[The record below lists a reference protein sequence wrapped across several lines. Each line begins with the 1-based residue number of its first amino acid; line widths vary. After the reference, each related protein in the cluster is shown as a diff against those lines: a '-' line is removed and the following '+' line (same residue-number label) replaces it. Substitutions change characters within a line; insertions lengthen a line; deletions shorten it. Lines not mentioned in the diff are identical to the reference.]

1 MKTIGIKDLQINPA
15 ILTRSLEADEYT
27 MITKRSKP
35 IGLALSFSDSIITNG
50 LKTSLMIDAYKQG
63 LLSLGQMAKA
73 LEIPK
78 EKAMKLLSSMGIDVI
93 AYDFNDDMKS
103 MDNFI

>member
-1 MKTIGIKDLQINPA
+1 
-15 ILTRSLEADEYT
+15 
-27 MITKRSKP
+27 
-35 IGLALSFSDSIITNG
+35 
-50 LKTSLMIDAYKQG
+50 MIDAYKQG

>member
-63 LLSLGQMAKA
+63 LLSLGQMSKA

-93 AYDFNDDMKS
+93 AYDFNDDMKN
-103 MDNFI
+103 MDSFI